1 VILRFVLT
9 GGGGVSK
16 ILGTGRA
23 SKAKAS
29 RGRLVTGASTTGG
42 AASETTMGALVS
54 KTTRSGHF

>member
-1 VILRFVLT
+1 VTLRLVLT
-9 GGGGVSK
+9 GTGGVSR
-16 ILGTGRA
+16 ILGAGAA

-42 AASETTMGALVS
+42 ATSETTIGALVS